1 MLKLIS
7 VALLFL
13 GAFFYQPVFS
23 NHDICICKGYR
34 GIGGPCYA
42 GKGGPMYAGKGGP
55 AYAGKGGPC
64 YAGKGGK
71 NTIDNIQPLC
81 FSCNSRKGDKIIVW
95 KNSIKYI

>member
-42 GKGGPMYAGKGGP
+42 GKGGPMYAGKGGD
-55 AYAGKGGPC
+55 GKSC
-64 YAGKGGK
+64 
-71 NTIDNIQPLC
+71 PLIC
-81 FSCNSRKGDKIIVW
+81 KCKK
-95 KNSIKYI
+95 